1 MDGIQPESHGAN
13 YHARVEDA
21 PEDGA
26 TGHNELPNNNIN
38 NNAEDAPAPVP
49 LPMSLT
55 FRDQTDFA
63 LTFKLKATTRLGKA
77 MDQFSAR
84 AEKARDTLRFLFEG
98 DRINA
103 DSTPADIGLDD
114 GDVIEVHMEQI
125 GGGDV

>member
-1 MDGIQPESHGAN
+1 MDGIQPEPNGAN

-26 TGHNELPNNNIN
+26 GGHSEMPNNNII
-38 NNAEDAPAPVP
+38 NNAEDVPPAAP
-49 LPMSLT
+49 LSMSLT

-77 MDQFSAR
+77 MNHFSAK
-84 AEKARDTLRFLFEG
+84 AEKAPNTLRFLFEG

-103 DSTPADIGLDD
+103 DSTPADVGLED
-114 GDVIEVHMEQI
+114 GDVVEVHMEQI
-125 GGGDV
+125 GGGNV